1 MREGTKYI
9 VLGLLGLAFIFAL
22 VFVGSEF
29 GWWLDK
35 RGETRRTDIIDQ
47 SPARQAAF
55 RDEVLDL
62 HGEIADLDVTIGTAT
77 EAQRPALEASRNAL
91 VERFCVR
98 YSQLSIEMPTG
109 VINLANQ
116 EC

>member
-1 MREGTKYI
+1 MREVVKYTLLG
-9 VLGLLGLAFIFAL
+9 VLGLVALFGLI
-22 VFVGSEF
+22 FVGREF

-62 HGEIADLDVTIGTAT
+62 HGEITDLDVTISSAT
-77 EAQRPALEASRNAL
+77 EDQRAALDASRSAL
-91 VERFCVR
+91 VDRFCVR
-98 YSQLSIEMPTG
+98 YSQLSITMPISVT
-109 VINLANQ
+109 NLANQ